1 MLLHG
6 NSEIHLHHHIVSMK
20 AAGKQIL
27 PLQVR
32 VELSVFQSPMPYK
45 VCVGGEGAAPLSLL
59 ISDNRYMTKQ

>member
-6 NSEIHLHHHIVSMK
+6 NSEIHLHHHIVSVK

-32 VELSVFQSPMPYK
+32 VELSVLQLPMPFK
-45 VCVGGEGAAPLSLL
+45 VGGLGAAPLSLL